1 MVEINIKRSSKDFND
16 LVRIALQEKIVNT
29 IKDIIVFTNTEEM
42 INNVNKWYDSCNSNI
57 EYTKSDGSFSYINT
71 SDIYSMYSRKFVYE
85 SLINYLE
92 NHRVLQKY
100 SVAIPA
106 GHGEYVT
113 LVRSC
118 SGNLILGEKRY
129 RNIEVLKRHNSG
141 VPGGITIE
149 EVESSDLGWC
159 LPFMEKIDE

>member
-1 MVEINIKRSSKDFND
+1 MIEIKRNPKDIND

-42 INNVNKWYDSCNSNI
+42 INNVNKWYDSCNSNLK
-57 EYTKSDGSFSYINT
+57 YRKSDGSFSYINT

-92 NHRVLQKY
+92 NHKVLQKY

-106 GHGEYVT
+106 GDCAYVT

-118 SGNLILGEKRY
+118 SGNLVLGEKRY
-129 RNIEVLKRHNSG
+129 HNLEVLKRHNSG

-159 LPFMEKIDE
+159 LPFMENMDE

>member
-1 MVEINIKRSSKDFND
+1 MTIIEIKRNPKDIND

-42 INNVNKWYDSCNSNI
+42 INNVNKWYDSCNSNL
-57 EYTKSDGSFSYINT
+57 EYRKSDGSFSHINT

-92 NHRVLQKY
+92 NHKGLQKY

-106 GHGEYVT
+106 GNGEYVT
-113 LVRSC
+113 LVRLCTGS
-118 SGNLILGEKRY
+118 LIIGDKRY

-159 LPFMEKIDE
+159 LPFMEKMDE